1 MPTEVEE
8 MAIVNLK
15 ADALTA
21 HVTVGNSA
29 ALLEYAKSAKPIDEA
44 A

>member
-1 MPTEVEE
+1 MV
-8 MAIVNLK
+8 IVNLK

-21 HVTVGNSA
+21 HVTVENA
-29 ALLEYAKSAKPIDEA
+29 QHLEYARGRKPIDEA